1 MLIDDIINNRKD
13 SAKVDQWQR
22 EILKYDQKL
31 IKEGEN
37 STRKAR
43 TIEEE
48 EVILNQWSG
57 EKLELDHFYQNL
69 EKFFGPYQDLDYFKK
84 VSPCKIITALRSV
97 VIPDEYFL
105 SFYSIPLKIEEKG
118 ATVDKELLVFLSS
131 RDGKNVYYADVLN
144 DVFLSCPKEVRKKM
158 KSEIY
163 YRQEGIAI
171 QLTDIEE
178 HRYDFYNKLRAE
190 VDGFQK
196 EMLAYDQKI
205 IEKENEYSV
214 QRNRTVE
221 EEEDII
227 LNQWGGKKLDT
238 DYFYQHLEDFFGPSN
253 DFEYLK
259 MTSPCKI
266 IFNYTEE
273 IIPEEYFISFYVIP
287 LQEEE
292 RKKNDYYKEVVIY
305 VTSRDGKNVY
315 VASLLTSDVIAS
327 EDVEKKLQKEVC
339 YYREGI
345 ATYYEDMKS

>member
-1 MLIDDIINNRKD
+1 MLIDKIMNDRKD

-48 EVILNQWSG
+48 DI
-57 EKLELDHFYQNL
+57 
-69 EKFFGPYQDLDYFKK
+69 
-84 VSPCKIITALRSV
+84 AL
-97 VIPDEYFL
+97 
-105 SFYSIPLKIEEKG
+105 
-118 ATVDKELLVFLSS
+118 
-131 RDGKNVYYADVLN
+131 
-144 DVFLSCPKEVRKKM
+144 
-158 KSEIY
+158 
-163 YRQEGIAI
+163 

-190 VDGFQK
+190 VDGVQK

-214 QRNRTVE
+214 QRNRTVK

-227 LNQWGGKKLDT
+227 LNQWGGKKLTT
-238 DYFYQHLEDFFGPSN
+238 DSFYQHLEDFFGPNN

-287 LQEEE
+287 LQVKEK
-292 RKKNDYYKEVVIY
+292 KKNDYYKEVVVY

-315 VASLLTSDVIAS
+315 VASLLTSDVIDS